1 MKTEADVIVVGAG
14 PGGAAAARYL
24 ANEGFDVIG
33 LEKSRFPREKVCG
46 DGLTPRAVKEIQLI
60 GLETPREEGWIPN
73 YGLRM
78 VGGGHRLEFPWHELE
93 SFPNYGLSLPR
104 AQFDHRLAE
113 HARAAGADVRE
124 GWHVDALLIRDAQ
137 GEFVVDSDSAERAAA
152 VRPGGEARVVGVVA
166 RQTDEK
172 GRKVGEPTEFRAP
185 LVISADGVS
194 ARLALGLGLE
204 RKVNRPMG
212 VAVRTYMETPRHA
225 EEWMEGHV
233 EIWSGER
240 GNSDM
245 LPGYGWIFPLGDGTA
260 NVGLGTLSAK
270 GTPSGLDHRG
280 LMKGWLEHSAKDWD
294 FGDQIGG
301 IKGAAIPMAFNR
313 QPHYVPGM
321 MLVGD
326 SGGMVNPFNGE
337 GIAYAMQAARRA
349 TEAAVAAREAGSDD
363 AAREQA
369 LAAYARMMKD
379 DLGGY
384 YSLGRVF
391 ASLIEHPTVMSICVK
406 YGLPR
411 PLIMEFVSRLLAD
424 VYEPR
429 GGAWSDKL
437 LSAMVR
443 VAPAA

>member
-1 MKTEADVIVVGAG
+1 MKTEADVIVIGAG

-24 ANEGFDVIG
+24 ATEGFDVIA
-33 LEKSRFPREKVCG
+33 LEKAHYPREKVCG
-46 DGLTPRAVKEIQLI
+46 DGLTPRAVKELQLI
-60 GLETPREEGWIPN
+60 GLPTPRDEGWIPN
-73 YGLRM
+73 QGLRM
-78 VGGGHRLEFPWHELE
+78 VGGGHRLEFPWHDLE
-93 SFPNYGLSLPR
+93 SFPQYGLSLPR
-104 AQFDHRLAE
+104 AQFDQRLAE

-124 GWHVDALLIRDAQ
+124 GWHVDAALRDETTDGYA
-137 GEFVVDSDSAERAAA
+137 
-152 VRPGGEARVVGVVA
+152 GGGRVIGVTA

-185 LVISADGVS
+185 LVIAADGVS
-194 ARLALGLGLE
+194 ARIALGLGIE
-204 RKVNRPMG
+204 RKKNRPMG
-212 VAVRTYMETPRHA
+212 VAVRTYFETAAPRRGVDGGPPRDLGRRARQLEAAARLWLDLPARRRHRERRPRHA
-225 EEWMEGHV
+225 QRQGHALQTRPQGACC
-233 EIWSGER
+233 WTGSNTPPRTG
-240 GNSDM
+240 S
-245 LPGYGWIFPLGDGTA
+245 
-260 NVGLGTLSAK
+260 SALRWA
-270 GTPSGLDHRG
+270 T
-280 LMKGWLEHSAKDWD
+280 
-294 FGDQIGG
+294 

-349 TEAAVAAREAGSDD
+349 TEAAVAWREATDD
-363 AAREQA
+363 AARETA
-369 LAAYARMMKD
+369 LASYARMMKD

-391 ASLIEHPTVMSICVK
+391 AALIEKPAIMKVCTR

-429 GGAWSDKL
+429 GGNWADKFL
-437 LSAMVR
+437 AALTK

>member
-1 MKTEADVIVVGAG
+1 MKTEADVIVIGAG

-24 ANEGFDVIG
+24 ATEGFDVIA

-46 DGLTPRAVKEIQLI
+46 DGLTPRAVRELDLI
-60 GLETPREEGWIPN
+60 GLPTPRDEGWIPN
-73 YGLRM
+73 QGLRM
-78 VGGGHRLEFPWHELE
+78 VGGGHRLEFPWHDLE
-93 SFPNYGLSLPR
+93 SFPSYGLSLPR
-104 AQFDHRLAE
+104 ATFDHRLAE

-124 GWHVDALLIRDAQ
+124 GWHVDA
-137 GEFVVDSDSAERAAA
+137 A
-152 VRPGGEARVVGVVA
+152 VRDESKDGYQGAGRVVGVVA
-166 RQTDEK
+166 REVDDA
-172 GRKVGEPTEFRAP
+172 GRKKGDPVEFRAP
-185 LVISADGVS
+185 LVIAADGVS
-194 ARLALGLGLE
+194 ARIALGMGIE
-204 RKVNRPMG
+204 RKKNRPIG
-212 VAVRTYMETPRHA
+212 VAVRTYFTTPRDT
-225 EEWMEGHV
+225 EEWMEGHL
-233 EIWSGER
+233 EIWDGER
-240 GNSDM
+240 GKSNL

-270 GTPSGLDHRG
+270 GTPPKLDHRA
-280 LMKGWLEHSAKDWD
+280 LMRDWLDHSAQDWE
-294 FGDQIGG
+294 FGEQVGE

-349 TEAAVAAREAGSDD
+349 TEAAVAAREAST
-363 AAREQA
+363 ASAQEAA
-369 LAAYARMMKD
+369 LASYARMMKD

-391 ASLIEHPTVMSICVK
+391 ASLVEHPTVMKVCTR

-429 GGAWSDKL
+429 GGNWADRL
-437 LSAMVR
+437 LAAITR
-443 VAPAA
+443 IAPAA

>member
-1 MKTEADVIVVGAG
+1 MRTEADVIVIGAG

-24 ANEGFDVIG
+24 AAEGFDVIA
-33 LEKSRFPREKVCG
+33 LEKTRFPREKVCG
-46 DGLTPRAVKEIQLI
+46 DGLTPRAVREINMI
-60 GLETPREEGWIPN
+60 GLPTPREEGWIPN
-73 YGLRM
+73 HGLRM
-78 VGGGHRLEFPWHELE
+78 VGGGHRLEFPWHDLE

-124 GWHVDALLIRDAQ
+124 GWHVDGVIRD
-137 GEFVVDSDSAERAAA
+137 ERQDGYA
-152 VRPGGEARVVGVVA
+152 GGGRVVGVTA
-166 RQTDEK
+166 RETDER
-172 GRKVGEPTEFRAP
+172 GRKVGEPVELRAP
-185 LVISADGVS
+185 LVIAADGVS
-194 ARLALGLGLE
+194 ARIALGLGIE
-204 RKVNRPMG
+204 RKDNRPLG
-212 VAVRTYMETPRHA
+212 VAVRTYFTTPRHD
-225 EEWMEGHV
+225 EEWMEGHL
-233 EIWSGER
+233 EIWDGER
-240 GNSDM
+240 GNSNL

-270 GTPSGLDHRG
+270 GTPPKLDHRA
-280 LMKGWLEHSAKDWD
+280 LLRDWLDHSAEDWELGEQV
-294 FGDQIGG
+294 GD

-349 TEAAVAAREAGSDD
+349 TEAAVAWRDATGARDQEI
-363 AAREQA
+363 A
-369 LAAYARMMKD
+369 LASYARMMKD

-391 ASLIEHPTVMSICVK
+391 ASLVEHPTVMKVCTR
-406 YGLPR
+406 YGLPSA
-411 PLIMEFVSRLLAD
+411 LVMEFTSRLLAD

-429 GGAWSDKL
+429 GGNWADRL
-437 LSAMVR
+437 LSALTK

>member
-1 MKTEADVIVVGAG
+1 VKTEADVIVIGAG

-24 ANEGFDVIG
+24 ATEGFDVIA
-33 LEKSRFPREKVCG
+33 LEKAHYPREKVCG
-46 DGLTPRAVKEIQLI
+46 DGLTPRAVKELQLI
-60 GLETPREEGWIPN
+60 GLPTPRDEGWLPN
-73 YGLRM
+73 QGLRM
-78 VGGGHRLEFPWHELE
+78 VGGGHRLEFPWHDLDA
-93 SFPNYGLSLPR
+93 FPRYGLSLPR

-124 GWHVDALLIRDAQ
+124 GWHVDAALTD
-137 GEFVVDSDSAERAAA
+137 DS
-152 VRPGGEARVVGVVA
+152 GRVVGVTA
-166 RQTDEK
+166 RTTDEA
-172 GRKVGEPTEFRAP
+172 GRKVGKPTEYRAP
-185 LVISADGVS
+185 LVIAADGVS
-194 ARLALGLGLE
+194 ARIALGLGIE
-204 RKVNRPMG
+204 RKKNRPMG
-212 VAVRTYMETPRHA
+212 VAVRTYFETPRHD
-225 EEWMEGHV
+225 EEWMEGHL
-233 EIWSGER
+233 EIWDGER
-240 GNSDM
+240 GNSKL

-270 GTPSGLDHRG
+270 GTPSKLDHKA
-280 LMKGWLEHSAKDWD
+280 LLLDWLEHSAKDWE
-294 FGDQIGG
+294 FGAQVGD

-349 TEAAVAAREAGSDD
+349 TEAAVAWREATDDVARE
-363 AAREQA
+363 RA
-369 LAAYARMMKD
+369 LASYARMMKD

-391 ASLIEHPTVMSICVK
+391 AALIEKPAIMKVCTR

-411 PLIMEFVSRLLAD
+411 PLVMEFVSRLLAD

-429 GGAWSDKL
+429 GGNWADKVL
-437 LSAMVR
+437 VALTK

>member
-1 MKTEADVIVVGAG
+1 VPRGTLRQRSPSRAITLDRVKTEADVIVVGAG

-24 ANEGFDVIG
+24 ATEGFDVIA

-46 DGLTPRAVKEIQLI
+46 DGLTPRAVRELDLI
-60 GLETPREEGWIPN
+60 GLPTPRDEGWIPN
-73 YGLRM
+73 QGLRM
-78 VGGGHRLEFPWHELE
+78 IGGGHRLEFPWHELE

-104 AQFDHRLAE
+104 AEFDHRLAE
-113 HARAAGADVRE
+113 HARAGGADVRE
-124 GWHVDALLIRDAQ
+124 AWHVDGVIQED
-137 GEFVVDSDSAERAAA
+137 G
-152 VRPGGEARVVGVVA
+152 RVVGVKA
-166 RQTDEK
+166 REVDDA
-172 GRKVGEPTEFRAP
+172 GRKSGDPVEYRAP
-185 LVISADGVS
+185 LVIAADGVS
-194 ARLALGLGLE
+194 ARMALGLGIE
-204 RKVNRPMG
+204 RKKNRPIG
-212 VAVRTYMETPRHA
+212 VAVRTYFETPRHE
-225 EEWMEGHV
+225 EEWMEGHLT
-233 EIWSGER
+233 IWDGER
-240 GNSDM
+240 GNSKL

-270 GTPSGLDHRG
+270 GTPSKLDHRA
-280 LMKGWLEHSAKDWD
+280 LMRDWLANSAEDWE
-294 FGDQIGG
+294 FGEQVGE

-349 TEAAVAAREAGSDD
+349 TEAAVSAREATTASGRE
-363 AAREQA
+363 AALES
-369 LAAYARMMKD
+369 YARMMKD

-391 ASLIEHPTVMSICVK
+391 ASLVEHPSVMKACTK

-429 GGAWSDKL
+429 GGAWADRL
-437 LSAMVR
+437 LSLMTR
-443 VAPAA
+443 IAPAA

>member
-1 MKTEADVIVVGAG
+1 VKTEADVIVIGAG
-14 PGGAAAARYL
+14 PGGSAAARYL
-24 ANEGFDVIG
+24 ASEGFSVIA

-46 DGLTPRAVKEIQLI
+46 DGLTPRAVRELQLI
-60 GLETPREEGWIPN
+60 GLPTPREEGWIPN
-73 YGLRM
+73 RGLRM
-78 VGGGHRLEFPWHELE
+78 IGGGHRIEFPWPDLE

-124 GWHVDALLIRDAQ
+124 GWHVDAALRD
-137 GEFVVDSDSAERAAA
+137 DSGAGLD
-152 VRPGGEARVVGVVA
+152 GGGRVVGVVA
-166 RQTDEK
+166 RPVDEAGKK
-172 GRKVGEPTEFRAP
+172 GDSVEFRAP

-194 ARLALGLGLE
+194 ARIALGMGIE
-204 RKVNRPMG
+204 RKPKRPMG
-212 VAVRTYMETPRHA
+212 VAVRTYFTTPRHE
-225 EEWMEGHV
+225 EEWMEGHL
-233 EIWSGER
+233 EIWDGER
-240 GNSDM
+240 GRSNL

-270 GTPSGLDHRG
+270 GTPSKLDHRA
-280 LMKGWLEHSAKDWD
+280 LLRDWLEHSAQDWEL
-294 FGDQIGG
+294 GEQVGEV
-301 IKGAAIPMAFNR
+301 KGAAIPMAFNR

-326 SGGMVNPFNGE
+326 TGGMVNPFNGE

-349 TEAAVAAREAGSDD
+349 TEAAVAAREARSDIE
-363 AAREQA
+363 RERA
-369 LAAYARMMKD
+369 LRSYARMMKD

-391 ASLIEHPTVMSICVK
+391 ASLVDHPTVMKVCTR

-411 PLIMEFVSRLLAD
+411 PLVMEFVSRLLAD

-429 GGAWSDKL
+429 GGSWADRL
-437 LSAMVR
+437 LATLTR
-443 VAPAA
+443 IAPAA

>member
-1 MKTEADVIVVGAG
+1 VKTEADVIVIGAG
-14 PGGAAAARYL
+14 PGGSAAARYL
-24 ANEGFDVIG
+24 ASEGFSVIA

-46 DGLTPRAVKEIQLI
+46 DGLTPRAVRELQLI
-60 GLETPREEGWIPN
+60 GLPTPREEGWIPN
-73 YGLRM
+73 RGLRM
-78 VGGGHRLEFPWHELE
+78 IGGGHRIEFPWHDLE

-124 GWHVDALLIRDAQ
+124 GWHVDAALRDDS
-137 GEFVVDSDSAERAAA
+137 GEGLD
-152 VRPGGEARVVGVVA
+152 GGGRVVGVVA
-166 RQTDEK
+166 RPVDEAGKK
-172 GRKVGEPTEFRAP
+172 GDSVEFRAP

-194 ARLALGLGLE
+194 ARIALGMGIE
-204 RKVNRPMG
+204 RKPKRPMG
-212 VAVRTYMETPRHA
+212 VAVRTYFTTPRHE
-225 EEWMEGHV
+225 EEWMEGHL
-233 EIWSGER
+233 EIWDGER
-240 GNSDM
+240 GRSNL

-270 GTPSGLDHRG
+270 GTPSKLDHRA
-280 LMKGWLEHSAKDWD
+280 LLRDWLEHSAQDWEL
-294 FGDQIGG
+294 GEQVGEV
-301 IKGAAIPMAFNR
+301 KGAAIPMAFNR

-326 SGGMVNPFNGE
+326 TGGMVNPFNGE

-349 TEAAVAAREAGSDD
+349 TEAAVAAREARSDIE
-363 AAREQA
+363 RERA
-369 LAAYARMMKD
+369 LRSYARMMKD

-391 ASLIEHPTVMSICVK
+391 ASLVDHPTVMKVCTR

-411 PLIMEFVSRLLAD
+411 PLVMEFVSRLLAD

-429 GGAWSDKL
+429 GGSWADRL
-437 LSAMVR
+437 LATLTR
-443 VAPAA
+443 IAPAA

>member
-1 MKTEADVIVVGAG
+1 MKTEADVIVIGAG

-24 ANEGFDVIG
+24 ATEGFDVIA
-33 LEKSRFPREKVCG
+33 LEKAHYPREKVCG
-46 DGLTPRAVKEIQLI
+46 DGLTPRAVKELQLI
-60 GLETPREEGWIPN
+60 GLPTPRDEGWIPN
-73 YGLRM
+73 QGLRM
-78 VGGGHRLEFPWHELE
+78 VGGGHRLEFPWHDLDA
-93 SFPNYGLSLPR
+93 FPQYGLSLPR
-104 AQFDHRLAE
+104 AQFDQRLAE

-124 GWHVDALLIRDAQ
+124 GWHVDAALRDDTTDGYA
-137 GEFVVDSDSAERAAA
+137 
-152 VRPGGEARVVGVVA
+152 GGGRVVGVTA
-166 RQTDEK
+166 RKTDDT

-185 LVISADGVS
+185 LVIAADGVS
-194 ARLALGLGLE
+194 ARIALGLGIE
-204 RKVNRPMG
+204 RKKNRPMG
-212 VAVRTYMETPRHA
+212 VAVRTYFETPRHD
-225 EEWMEGHV
+225 EEWMEGHL
-233 EIWSGER
+233 EIWDGER
-240 GNSDM
+240 GNSKL

-270 GTPSGLDHRG
+270 GTPSKLDHKA
-280 LMKGWLEHSAKDWD
+280 LLLDWLEHSAKDWE
-294 FGDQIGG
+294 FGAQVGA

-349 TEAAVAAREAGSDD
+349 TEAAVAWRAATDDVARE
-363 AAREQA
+363 RA
-369 LAAYARMMKD
+369 LASYAQMMKD

-391 ASLIEHPTVMSICVK
+391 AALIEKPAIMKVCTR

-429 GGAWSDKL
+429 GGMWADKFL
-437 LSAMVR
+437 AALTR